1 MEFFIKLFNQSVHP
15 CKCVMAWWLGFTV
28 YMCSSEM
35 WITESWVKYVD
46 HWTLFLVEPRCL
58 LRTVLVPWC
67 LMLPVRAWLL
77 GWLVLRQSSAWW
89 QVSMWVQM
97 FFLLFLQSKTVL
109 KKWVLALFLINTC
122 LNQVTLL
129 LEFNGKLENEP
140 LHLKQV
146 VSPSWWHVLGPH
158 LATRARVHLELWE
171 RARVSFQTFFFFLIY
186 ACYLFRFYF
195 VSVILLTRPP
205 CGLRYYYCCFKN

>member
-1 MEFFIKLFNQSVHP
+1 MEFYIEFFSQSVHP
-15 CKCVMAWWLGFTV
+15 CKCVMAWWLWFTV

-109 KKWVLALFLINTC
+109 KKMGLSSLSYQYLPKPGDTFVWVQWEAWKWAIALKTSGFPQLMTC
-122 LNQVTLL
+122 SRTPSSNKGTRPLRTMRKSPSQFPDILL
-129 LEFNGKLENEP
+129 LPDICLLFIQILFCFSHSADTTS
-140 LHLKQV
+140 LWV
-146 VSPSWWHVLGPH
+146 TVL
-158 LATRARVHLELWE
+158 LL
-171 RARVSFQTFFFFLIY
+171 
-186 ACYLFRFYF
+186 LF
-195 VSVILLTRPP
+195 
-205 CGLRYYYCCFKN
+205 